1 MGKTGE
7 GVSQKMYLHEGFPD
21 RQGSVEDSRQK
32 MICSKAEAENSMMSP
47 GNRVLQL
54 QYNVQAW
61 D

>member
-1 MGKTGE
+1 
-7 GVSQKMYLHEGFPD
+7 MYLHEGFPD

-32 MICSKAEAENSMMSP
+32 TICSKAEAENSMMSP